1 MHSELN
7 QDLKDAKS
15 CIGLFDLRVSKWLLS
30 KRIYRYLHGSQA
42 YWSICTWLTPSV
54 RRISS
59 SMTNWPVKVLES
71 LQKIAYAASA
81 TISGLRECRA
91 ESLPESIS
99 MAAVRIAA
107 ANTTSHVKSTLNNQL
122 SDESIPLPLI
132 LDLYTRPSLF
142 LFPLY

>member
-1 MHSELN
+1 M
-7 QDLKDAKS
+7 
-15 CIGLFDLRVSKWLLS
+15 S

-107 ANTTSHVKSTLNNQL
+107 ANTTLHVKSSLNNRCNTTILEILYNQL
-122 SDESIPLPLI
+122 SDESIPMINNLT
-132 LDLYTRPSLF
+132 LDTSGTHLPSLPSVPDLKKDLKNLF
-142 LFPLY
+142 LNS